1 MAALQAADLAILW
14 LTGTNCFGASCVILF
29 L

>member
-14 LTGTNCFGASCVILF
+14 LTWTYCFGASCVIPF